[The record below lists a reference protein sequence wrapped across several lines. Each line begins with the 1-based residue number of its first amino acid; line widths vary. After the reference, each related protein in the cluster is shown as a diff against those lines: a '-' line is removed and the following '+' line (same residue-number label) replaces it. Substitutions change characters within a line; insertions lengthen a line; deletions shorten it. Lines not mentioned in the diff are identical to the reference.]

1 MVLLF
6 ACNGSMY
13 RIADR
18 QVDSESVCVEKKP
31 LVSVIIVTWN
41 GAALLQECLDSLAKT
56 TFSPME
62 IIVVDNFSSDNS
74 LALLKAYPTVRV
86 ITNSSNT
93 GYAKG
98 NNIGVASA
106 RGNYVVILN
115 NDITVEPGWLTEP
128 LQYLEADRTIGIV
141 CCRQMSYYHKEILD
155 GLFHRIEP
163 DLGMHPVGQR
173 QLLADDPRFT
183 MTGLV
188 ISANGGSM
196 IVRKELY
203 EQLHGLD
210 ENFFA
215 YYEEVDFCLRA
226 FERNWKCLYVP
237 SAVVYHK
244 GSVSFQ
250 KTGPMTYFYRERN
263 RISFLYKNFP
273 LHLLVTRSF
282 MILLMELRVI
292 RVLCFKQWRP
302 DLYFRAR
309 KEAFSLFM
317 HYKSE
322 RKVNVALFRK
332 KMKEFYQFEKLQ
344 ILPYGGKE

>member
-1 MVLLF
+1 M
-6 ACNGSMY
+6 
-13 RIADR
+13 
-18 QVDSESVCVEKKP
+18 EKKP

-56 TFSPME
+56 THYPLE

-74 LALLKAYPTVRV
+74 ITLLNAYPIVRV
-86 ITNSSNT
+86 IANSSNT

-115 NDITVEPGWLTEP
+115 NDITVEPDWLTEP
-128 LQYLEADRTIGIV
+128 LRYLEADRTIGIV
-141 CCRQMSYYHKEILD
+141 CCRQMSYYRNEIID

-163 DLGMHPVGQR
+163 DLRMHPVGQ
-173 QLLADDPRFT
+173 QQQPADDPRFL

-210 ENFFA
+210 ETFFA

-237 SAVVYHK
+237 AAVVYHK
-244 GSVSFQ
+244 GSVSFK

-273 LHLLVTRSF
+273 LRLLATRSF

-292 RVLCFKQWRP
+292 RVLCFKERRP

-309 KEAFSLFM
+309 KEAFALFR
-317 HYKSE
+317 HYKSD

-332 KMKEFYQFEKLQ
+332 KLKEFYQFEKLQ
-344 ILPYGGKE
+344 MLSYGGEE